1 MVDGPPSISNTE
13 GMNSRRHLVRS
24 KEFLGEK
31 DMILVLEGPFPR
43 VLAGQFAMLLT
54 ESSWPVLLPRPL
66 SFFDVEP
73 GEGGWA
79 SFLIKVI
86 GPGTRALAAAEVGSE
101 IRVTGPLGKGFPP
114 EKAASPVC
122 IAGGVGL
129 APFLLLAKERR
140 DRGHPP
146 LKLLFG
152 GANRAALVGQG
163 AFAEG
168 AVDWSLSTDDGSE
181 GFQGNVLQLY
191 QSLLAEGKVAA
202 SSPVLC
208 CGPDPMMAAVA
219 RFCEEMG
226 TPCKVSLETVMACGY
241 GVCNGCS
248 VKVRG
253 EGRFAGK
260 AYARTCV
267 DGPVF
272 DAGELLWE

>member
-1 MVDGPPSISNTE
+1 MVDGPPFISNTE
-13 GMNSRRHLVRS
+13 AMNSRRHLVRS

-43 VLAGQFAMLLT
+43 VFPGQFAMLST
-54 ESSWPVLLPRPL
+54 KSSWPVLLPRPL

-79 SFLIKVI
+79 SFLIKAI
-86 GPGTRALAAAEVGSE
+86 GPGTRALASAEMGAEVT
-101 IRVTGPLGKGFPP
+101 VTGPLGRGFAQ
-114 EKAASPVC
+114 EDAAEPVC

-140 DRGHPP
+140 AKGLPP

-152 GANRAALVGQG
+152 GANQAALVGQG

-168 AVDWSLSTDDGSE
+168 AVDWHISTDDGSG
-181 GFQGNVLQLY
+181 GFRGNVLQLY
-191 QSLLAEGKVAA
+191 QSLLSEGQVSPSA
-202 SSPVLC
+202 PVLC

-219 RFCEEMG
+219 RFCEEKG
-226 TPCKVSLETVMACGY
+226 TPCRVSLETVMACGY

-248 VKVRG
+248 VRVRG

-260 AYARTCV
+260 VYARACV

-272 DAGELLWE
+272 AAGELLWE